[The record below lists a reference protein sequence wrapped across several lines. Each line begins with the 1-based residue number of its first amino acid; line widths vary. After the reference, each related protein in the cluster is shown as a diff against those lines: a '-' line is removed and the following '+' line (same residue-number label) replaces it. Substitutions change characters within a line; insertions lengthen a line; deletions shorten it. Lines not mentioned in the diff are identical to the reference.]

1 MSADRLNVAVT
12 GPTGEIGLATLRAL
26 EASPQV
32 ARVVGMAR
40 RPFDPAE
47 HGLSKVVYRQG
58 DVLDRAAVDAALDGA
73 DVVVHLAFIVIGDP
87 DEARPINLE
96 GSRNV
101 FEAAVGAGARRL
113 IYTSS
118 VAAYGFHEDNP
129 QPLTED
135 VPLRDTETF
144 YYSAHKAELESV
156 LAELEAGADT
166 DVYVFRPCIVAG
178 AGATRLVETMVGM
191 LPLYGQ
197 LPLLRRFV
205 DEVPF
210 LAPVVPDPGI
220 SFQLVHHDD
229 VAAALL
235 AGVEG
240 RGQPGVY
247 NLAAPDVTDLGALAR
262 ELGWLT
268 VPVPKAALAP
278 LDEVLARVPGLPV
291 EVAWLSAFRTPVVMD
306 CSRAREA
313 LGWRPSLDSAET
325 LAETVAAAREQ
336 GSV

>member
-1 MSADRLNVAVT
+1 MSAEGLTVAVT

-26 EASPQV
+26 EASPAV
-32 ARVVGMAR
+32 KRVVGIAR

-47 HGLSKVVYRQG
+47 HGLKKVTYRRG
-58 DVLDRAAVDAALDGA
+58 DVLDRDAVDAAVEGA
-73 DVVVHLAFIVIGDP
+73 DVVVHLAFLVIGDP
-87 DEARPINLE
+87 EEARPVNLD

-101 FEAAVGAGARRL
+101 FEAAVAAGAKRL

-118 VAAYGFHEDNP
+118 VAAYGFHADNP

-144 YYSAHKAELESV
+144 YYSAHKAELEAA
-156 LAELEAGADT
+156 LAEITAGSDT
-166 DVYVFRPCIVAG
+166 ETYVFRPCIVAG
-178 AGATRLVETMVGM
+178 AGATRLVETMVRM

-205 DEVPF
+205 AEVPF

-220 SFQLVHHDD
+220 AFQLVHHDD

-240 RGQPGVY
+240 SGEPGVY
-247 NLAAPDVTDLGALAR
+247 NLAAADATDLGALAR
-262 ELGWLT
+262 ELGWLS
-268 VPVPKAALAP
+268 VPLPSAVLAP
-278 LDEVLARVPGLPV
+278 LDEVLSRVPGLPV
-291 EVAWLSAFRTPVVMD
+291 EVAWLSAFMTPVLMD
-306 CSRAREA
+306 CTRAREQ
-313 LGWRPSLDSAET
+313 LDWEPRLDSAET
-325 LAETVAAAREQ
+325 LAETVAGAREQ
-336 GSV
+336 ELI